1 MGRCALAVCLI
12 VVALAGSAVAEKEP
26 LPSHDVLWAHDQ
38 LTVHVARMPV
48 ADVLAAIAKQTGAEL
63 RGVPR
68 VERDVSLDLE
78 AASLDDALKR
88 VLGEQNF
95 TVRYGAD
102 GKPGTIE
109 LLGGPEAKPAAKAD
123 AGPAAAPA
131 ADRPALPIRLG
142 FPRKFPSKRP
152 LELPESL
159 QKAAGTKTATFD
171 EAFDLA
177 TLQSEGLTRAIA
189 SQVVLSQLERD
200 RRVRRALLSAV
211 NKFDDDTLASFRG
224 TVEGERVQELLEFLS
239 AHSRELSLQHKA
251 TIALDRFRAGTATP
265 AN

>member
-1 MGRCALAVCLI
+1 MARRVFAVCLL
-12 VVALAGSAVAEKEP
+12 VATLVGAAAAEKESP
-26 LPSHDVLWAHDQ
+26 PSSDVRWAHDT
-38 LTVHVARMPV
+38 LTVHVTRMPV
-48 ADVLAAIAKQTGAEL
+48 ADLLAAIAKQTGAEL
-63 RGVPR
+63 RGAPR
-68 VERDVSLDLE
+68 VEREVSLDVE
-78 AASLDDALKR
+78 AASLGDALKR

-95 TVRYGAD
+95 TVRYAAD

-123 AGPAAAPA
+123 SAPAAAPA
-131 ADRPALPIRLG
+131 AERKALPVRLG

-189 SQVVLSQLERD
+189 SQVVLGQLERD

-211 NKFDDDTLASFRG
+211 NKLDDDTLANFRG
-224 TVEGERVQELLEFLS
+224 TVEGERVEELLEFLS
-239 AHSRELSLQHKA
+239 VHSRELSLQHKA
-251 TIALDRFRAGTATP
+251 TIALDRFRAGTAP
-265 AN
+265 PQN